1 MDEKLM
7 KELRQ
12 IRNLLI
18 LIALTSGA
26 SADEVGDVT
35 GMGRTNVSAL
45 IPRRKKNKKERQK
58 S

>member
-1 MDEKLM
+1 MDRRMM

-18 LIALTSGA
+18 LIAMTSGA
-26 SADEVGDVT
+26 SADEVGHAT

-45 IPRRKKNKKERQK
+45 IPRRKNNKKEHQK
-58 S
+58 T